1 MPAMTLA
8 FPKDISAEKEEILRR
23 THDYL
28 YPGRVERLLEGGID
42 FVPGRREGY
51 RYWDVDGRELLDLHL
66 NGGTFSLGHRNPELI
81 RILTDGLAEWDV
93 GNHHFGSGPKAE
105 LARALVE
112 SAAGGMKYVVLT
124 CGGSEAVD
132 VAIKSA
138 RHATGRKRIVGIDAG
153 FHGRTGLAGAAGDD
167 EVARYFLSDKPDE
180 FIKVPFNDLGAMRA
194 ALQGSDVAGVLI
206 ETIPATCGFPLPD
219 DNYLPG
225 VRALCD
231 EFDTLYIADEVQ
243 TGLGRTGTLWGVEQW
258 GVEPDILVTGKGLSG
273 GLYPVSAALLNAR
286 AGEWLEDNGWG
297 HVSTFG
303 GSDLGCLVAKRVLEI
318 CSDPET
324 LENVKKQSGYLVAG
338 LQSLAARFPFL
349 EAVRH
354 RGLVMG
360 LKFADE
366 STGLGMMRALYENG
380 VWAFIAGFDQ
390 SVVQFKPG
398 LLVDKEY
405 CDELLK
411 RVEDACIWFLR
422 AMTEVLS
429 GGSGPPDEALIE
441 PIRGVAGHALKSW
454 GIADGEL
461 QLIKHRE
468 NTVFKV
474 TAADGRCFALRVHQA
489 RLHEDDALRSE
500 LTWMRALRD
509 DGFSVPRVL
518 PTNDGELFAVV
529 GEDTDA
535 SRCSLLEWVDGKLMN
550 DLGRVEKGMQA
561 ELCDRYRRL
570 GALAARLHN
579 HSQSWSPPP
588 GFVRHCWDEDG
599 LIGDEPRMGRFWDH
613 PALTPQQRREFLKAR
628 IVLQGL
634 LKKLGKHESNYGL
647 IHADFLP
654 DNIIVNEDK
663 LTLIDFDDSG
673 YGWHLYE
680 MGTALLPQIKQPF
693 FDDIVAAYLEG
704 YRSERA
710 FSREDEEALP
720 AFLMICSL
728 NYLGWFQKRGENIE
742 HADRLAGEIIN
753 ELLKYIPQLMQQ
765 LTLVQ
770 RIVVSLL
777 VWKYV

>member
-1 MPAMTLA
+1 MPVMTPV
-8 FPKDISAEKEEILRR
+8 FPQDISAEKEEILRL
-23 THDYL
+23 THEYL
-28 YPGRVERLLEGGID
+28 YPGRVERLLDGGID

-81 RILTDGLAEWDV
+81 RILADGLAEWDV

-105 LARALVE
+105 LARVLVE
-112 SAAGGMKYVVLT
+112 SAAGRMKYVVLT
-124 CGGSEAVD
+124 CGGSEAID

-138 RHATGRKRIVGIDAG
+138 RRATGRKRIVAIDAG

-194 ALQGSDVAGVLI
+194 ALQGSDVAGVLM

-219 DNYLPG
+219 DDYLPG

-243 TGLGRTGTLWGVEQW
+243 TGLGRTGTLWAVDQW

-273 GLYPVSAALLNAR
+273 GLYPVSATLLNAR
-286 AGEWLEDNGWG
+286 AGEWLADNGWG

-303 GSDLGCLVAKRVLEI
+303 GSDLGCLVAKRVVEI
-318 CSDPET
+318 CSNPAT
-324 LENVKKQSGYLVAG
+324 LENVNKQSRYLVAG
-338 LQSLAARFPFL
+338 LQLLAARFPFL
-349 EAVRH
+349 ETVRH

-366 STGLGMMRALYENG
+366 STGLGMMRALFENG
-380 VWAFIAGFDQ
+380 VWAFVAGFDQ

-441 PIRGVAGHALKSW
+441 PIRRVAGHALESW
-454 GIADGEL
+454 GISNGVL
-461 QLIKHRE
+461 QLVKHRE
-468 NTVFKV
+468 NTVFRV
-474 TAADGRCFALRVHQA
+474 TDDDGRCFALRAHQA
-489 RLHEDDALRSE
+489 GLHTDDALRSE

-509 DGFSVPRVL
+509 DGFPVPRVL
-518 PTNDGELFAVV
+518 PTSDGELFAVV
-529 GEDTDA
+529 GAGNDA
-535 SRCSLLEWVDGKLMN
+535 IRCSLLEWVDGKLMN
-550 DLGRVEKGMQA
+550 DLGRAEQGMQA

-579 HSQSWSPPP
+579 HSQSWRPPP

-599 LIGDEPRMGRFWDH
+599 LLGNQPRMGRFWDH

-628 IVLQGL
+628 IVLRGL

-654 DNIIVNEDK
+654 DNIIVNEDQ

-680 MGTALLPQIKQPF
+680 MGTALLPQTKQPF

-720 AFLMICSL
+720 AFLMICGL
-728 NYLGWFQKRGENIE
+728 NYLGWFQKRGENVE

-753 ELLKYIPQLMQQ
+753 GLLEYIPQLMQQ

-770 RIVVSLL
+770 RIVVSML
-777 VWKYV
+777 VWKY

>member
-8 FPKDISAEKEEILRR
+8 FPKDISAAKEEILRR
-23 THDYL
+23 THEYL

-105 LARALVE
+105 LARVLVE
-112 SAAGGMKYVVLT
+112 SAAGSMKHVVLT
-124 CGGSEAVD
+124 CGGSEAID

-138 RHATGRKRIVGIDAG
+138 RRATGRKRIVGIDAG

-194 ALQGSDVAGVLI
+194 ALQSNDVAGVLI

-219 DNYLPG
+219 DDYLPG
-225 VRALCD
+225 VRSLCD
-231 EFDTLYIADEVQ
+231 EFDALYIADEVQ

-273 GLYPVSAALLNAR
+273 GLYPVSATLLNER
-286 AGEWLEDNGWG
+286 AGEWLGDNGWG

-303 GSDLGCLVAKRVLEI
+303 GSDLGCIVAKRVVEI
-318 CSDPET
+318 CSDPAT
-324 LENVKKQSGYLVAG
+324 LENVKQQARYLVAG
-338 LQSLAARFPFL
+338 LESLAARFPFL

-360 LKFADE
+360 LKFVDE

-380 VWAFIAGFDQ
+380 VWAFVAGFDQ

-405 CDELLK
+405 CDEVLK

-429 GGSGPPDEALIE
+429 GGSGPPIEALIE
-441 PIRGVAGHALKSW
+441 PIRSVAGHALESW
-454 GIADGEL
+454 GIANGEL

-468 NTVFKV
+468 NTVFKL
-474 TAADGRCFALRVHQA
+474 TASDGRCFALRVHQA
-489 RLHEDDALRSE
+489 GLHEDDALRSE
-500 LTWMRALRD
+500 LIWMGALKD

-518 PTNDGELFAVV
+518 PTRDGDLFAVV
-529 GEDTDA
+529 GERKDA
-535 SRCSLLEWVDGKLMN
+535 RRCSLLEWVDGNLMN

-561 ELCDRYRRL
+561 ELCDRYRHL

-588 GFVRHCWDEDG
+588 GFVRHSWDEDG
-599 LIGDEPRMGRFWDH
+599 LFGDEPRMGRFWDH

-628 IVLQGL
+628 IVLLGL
-634 LKKLGKHESNYGL
+634 LKKLGKHESKYGL

-680 MGTALLPQIKQPF
+680 MGTALLPQTKHSF
-693 FDDIVAAYLEG
+693 FDDIVVAYLEG

-720 AFLMICSL
+720 AFLMICGL

-742 HADRLAGEIIN
+742 HADRLASEIIN
-753 ELLKYIPQLMQQ
+753 GLLEYVPQLMQQ
-765 LTLVQ
+765 LTLFQ
-770 RIVVSLL
+770 RIWVSLL
-777 VWKYV
+777 VLKY